1 MVLNTT
7 IPTFRGNE
15 VTRQNNKPHAG
26 LQIYLEKESPDR
38 PPPFLALALPSAR
51 FTFFKDIIIDTD

>member
-1 MVLNTT
+1 MVLNNT

-15 VTRQNNKPHAG
+15 VTRQATTNPRIGPQRKSPPH
-26 LQIYLEKESPDR
+26 R
-38 PPPFLALALPSAR
+38 PPPFLALATSSAR